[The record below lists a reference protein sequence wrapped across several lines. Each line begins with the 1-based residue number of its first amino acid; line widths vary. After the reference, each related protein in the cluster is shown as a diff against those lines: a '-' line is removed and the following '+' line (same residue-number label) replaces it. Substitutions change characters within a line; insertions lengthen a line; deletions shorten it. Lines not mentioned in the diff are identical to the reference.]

1 MVILVVYYH
10 LMCFTPFFPNF
21 TQQYTV
27 GYSIIVIVSL
37 HIFYSIFFLVFNGF
51 RSSWY

>member
-37 HIFYSIFFLVFNGF
+37 HIFYSILFLVFNGF